1 MSPWRVIAHSAREGI
16 GSRFWPR
23 PRPGAGPTAVER
35 ALRWLKTHS
44 GPGGVLATTTA
55 RTVYP
60 EVTGYSIPT
69 LLALGERDLA
79 RQWASSLVALQR
91 ADGGIPGT
99 DGHPYIFDTAQ
110 VMRGWLALLN
120 DDPSLAGP
128 TARAARWVVAQA
140 RPDGRLPASYGE
152 AIPETVHLYALA
164 PLREAAGRLD
174 LPGVE
179 EAVRRA
185 LAAYLQDD
193 RLTAFITLTHFLGYI
208 LEGLVE
214 LGEAARARVGAEA
227 VAAHQRRD
235 GEVPGRLDAGWVCTV
250 GLAQL
255 ALVWYR
261 LHMDDSAD
269 RAVAALERRQRESG
283 GFLGSHGRGASYF
296 PREEIS
302 WGVKFF
308 LDASLMRSGRFFA
321 RHAGIFP
328 LEVDAADGRVHALL
342 DALKLAARGRILEVG
357 CGRGRFLR
365 ALKAAYP
372 EATLTG
378 SDFAPDLLADLSPDI
393 RAVEAGMLHLPFPDG
408 SFDGAY
414 MVEALEH
421 AFVPETAIRELCR
434 VVRPGGPVI
443 LIDKDRR
450 ALGRLQI
457 VPWERW
463 FDRAEVAAWLHEF
476 CDDVTARPV
485 PLGGEITSEGLFLAW
500 SGVKRDA
507 RLTSAGWSRAIL
519 PAQSPAEV
527 ARQAACGSASRW
539 ARPILEVTRAGDV
552 LLELGSGT
560 GAMSAVLARAGR
572 RVILLDWSRDCVRFG
587 RDVVAALGGNARTV
601 QADILHALPLRDG
614 SVDCVWSSGVLE
626 HFTDDELL
634 AVLRESARVS
644 RRLVVSLVPNA
655 ASLPYRIGKWHQ
667 ERTGAWPWGK
677 EDPKFSLRSAF
688 EAAGLRVDR
697 EESVDVEHAL
707 AFLAMPEVAAF
718 REMLHSWFA
727 TLNPQEK
734 ASLNQGYLL
743 VTTGVKA

>member
-1 MSPWRVIAHSAREGI
+1 MPLSLPFLG
-16 GSRFWPR
+16 GWPR

-44 GPGGVLATTTA
+44 GPGGVLATTA
-55 RTVYP
+55 SQTVYP
-60 EVTGYSIPT
+60 EVTGYTIPT

-79 RQWASSLVALQR
+79 RQWGSALVALQR

-99 DGHPYIFDTAQ
+99 DGQPYIFDTAQ
-110 VMRGWLALLN
+110 VMRGWLALLD

-128 TARAARWVVAQA
+128 TARAARWIVAQA

-164 PLREAAGRLD
+164 PLREAARRLD
-174 LPGVE
+174 VPGAE
-179 EAVRRA
+179 EAARRA

-193 RLTAFITLTHFLGYI
+193 RLTAFTTLTHFLGYV

-214 LGEAARARVGAEA
+214 LDEAARARAGAEA
-227 VAAHQRRD
+227 VAAHQRRN
-235 GEVPGRLDAGWVCTV
+235 GEVPGRADAGWVCTV

-255 ALVWYR
+255 AVVWYR
-261 LHMDDSAD
+261 LHLDDAGD
-269 RAVAALERRQRESG
+269 RAVAALERRQRPSG

-321 RHAGIFP
+321 RHADIFP

-342 DALKLAARGRILEVG
+342 DALKPAARGRILEVG

-365 ALKAAYP
+365 ALNAAYP
-372 EATLTG
+372 EADLTG
-378 SDFAPDLLADLSPDI
+378 GDFAPDLLADLSKDI
-393 RAVEAGMLHLPFPDG
+393 RAVEAGMLDLPFPDA

-421 AFVPETAIRELCR
+421 AFVPESAIHELCR
-434 VVRPGGPVI
+434 VVRPGGPI
-443 LIDKDRR
+443 IIIDKDRR

-463 FDRAEVAAWLHEF
+463 FDRAEVIGWLHEF

-500 SGVKRDA
+500 SGVKRDV
-507 RLTSAGWSRAIL
+507 RLGPAGWSRVIL
-519 PAQSPAEV
+519 PTQSPAEV
-527 ARQAACGSASRW
+527 AQQAASGSASRW

-560 GAMSAVLARAGR
+560 GAMSAVLAQAGR

-587 RDVVAALGGNARTV
+587 REVVAALGGDARTV
-601 QADILHALPLRDG
+601 QADLLHALPLRDG

-634 AVLRESARVS
+634 AVLRESTRVS

-655 ASLPYRIGKWHQ
+655 ASIPYRIGKWHQ
-667 ERTGAWPWGK
+667 ERTGTWPWGK
-677 EDPKFSLRSAF
+677 EEPKCSLRPAF
-688 EAAGLRVDR
+688 EAVGLCVSR

-718 REMLHSWFA
+718 REMLRSWFA
-727 TLNPQEK
+727 TLSPQEK

-743 VTTGVKA
+743 VTVGVKA